1 MKLWHLKVG
10 GQIHYSLFD
19 PLQRSFSEPEQIQNH
34 NPCLLCVSGSGL
46 DPSQRQGV
54 EELISAAP
62 SRFDHA
68 ALFTVLQ
75 RSTLQHRMSDSFSCL
90 VRHMNAAA
98 DTVGPLTDSALRL
111 CQSDWSDPTD
121 GAGGGGVSVVHE
133 SCSLLLFVLFKAAS
147 HSFILFQIKGKII
160 E

>member
-10 GQIHYSLFD
+10 GQIHCSLSD

-90 VRHMNAAA
+90 VRHMNAAVILRSA
-98 DTVGPLTDSALRL
+98 SVSQTGATRLTVL
-111 CQSDWSDPTD
+111 
-121 GAGGGGVSVVHE
+121 VEVVF
-133 SCSLLLFVLFKAAS
+133 LLFMRAAHFFCLSSLKLHHIPLFYSK
-147 HSFILFQIKGKII
+147 
-160 E
+160 